1 MKIKS
6 GKDFS
11 AGCIFLLLGVGFAWL
26 APRYSLGTP
35 ARMGAGFFPLVLGCV
50 LVALGGII
58 ALRSLAVAGD
68 PLPDIAVRPLGK
80 LVLAICLFA
89 WLLVPVGLVGA
100 VLVLV
105 LVATS
110 AGRNFKLKE
119 AAALSIGLAAAC
131 AILFVKGLGLSVPLW
146 PQSF

>member
-1 MKIKS
+1 MNIKS
-6 GKDFS
+6 GKDFT
-11 AGCIFLLLGVGFAWL
+11 AGCLFLLLGVGFAWL

-50 LVALGGII
+50 LAVLGGAI
-58 ALRSLAVAGD
+58 AVRSLAVAGD
-68 PLPDIAVRPLGK
+68 PLPAIPVRPLGK
-80 LVLAICLFA
+80 LVLGVCLFA
-89 WLLVPVGLVGA
+89 LLLVPVGLVGA

-105 LVATS
+105 LVAS
-110 AGRNFKLKE
+110 WAGREFRWKE
-119 AAALSIGLAAAC
+119 AAALGIGLAAAC